1 MTVIL
6 IASAFIALV
15 ASPAIVAIWPQRE
28 RVDGRTP
35 HCRPNEELFRPYI
48 FKPRIGST
56 HSTTRSSACSLQDRD
71 RSDAASASQL
81 RGD

>member
-28 RVDGRTP
+28 RVDAAAPRTAGQ
-35 HCRPNEELFRPYI
+35 L
-48 FKPRIGST
+48 
-56 HSTTRSSACSLQDRD
+56 SSF
-71 RSDAASASQL
+71 SAPTPIN
-81 RGD
+81 RG

>member
-28 RVDGRTP
+28 RKDEVSPRTAGQLSSFSAP
-35 HCRPNEELFRPYI
+35 TPNV
-48 FKPRIGST
+48 
-56 HSTTRSSACSLQDRD
+56 
-71 RSDAASASQL
+71 
-81 RGD
+81 RG